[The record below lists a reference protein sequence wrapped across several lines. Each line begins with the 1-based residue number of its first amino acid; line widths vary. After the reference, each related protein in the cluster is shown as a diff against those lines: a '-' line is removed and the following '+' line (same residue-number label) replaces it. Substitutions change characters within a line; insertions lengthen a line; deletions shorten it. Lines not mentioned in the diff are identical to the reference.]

1 VSPRSAFHAL
11 AGAAGLAL
19 ALGGTPTLAQP
30 GPASALSEE
39 ADQLLRQMSAAL
51 AGAPSLALD
60 VTSLREVQLADG
72 RAASLLTDMTIAIR
86 RPDRLRADIRGDAV
100 LADVYYDGRRV
111 TVHAI
116 PQQSYAQ
123 ADAPPS
129 IDGALAL
136 LQERLGVPL
145 ELGALLVADP
155 HARLAPGTTGD
166 VVSTTDVSGRSAWHL
181 VLQSGPVAWELWLD
195 RSGLPLPLL
204 ASVVRDGRRLL
215 LRFDAWRVGPTIADR
230 LFQFTP
236 PPGARPIPF
245 AARQAGDTP

>member
-1 VSPRSAFHAL
+1 MTAFGAVHAW
-11 AGAAGLAL
+11 AGAGLAL
-19 ALGGTPTLAQP
+19 VLGGAPVLAQP
-30 GPASALSEE
+30 APTPVLSEE

-60 VTSLREVQLADG
+60 VTSLREVELADG
-72 RAASLLTDMTIAIR
+72 RTASLLTDMTIAIR
-86 RPDRLRADIRGDAV
+86 RPNRLRADLRGDAV
-100 LADVYYDGRRV
+100 LADVYYDGRQV

-116 PQQSYAQ
+116 PQQAYAQ
-123 ADAPPS
+123 ADAPPF

-145 ELGALLVADP
+145 DLGALLVADP

-166 VVSTTDVSGRSAWHL
+166 VVSTTHVSGRLAWHL
-181 VLQSGPVAWELWLD
+181 VLQSGPTAWELWID
-195 RSGLPLPLL
+195 QSGLPLPLL

-215 LRFDAWRVGPTIADR
+215 LRFDAWRVAPQIAER

-236 PPGARPIPF
+236 PPGTRPIPF
-245 AARQAGDTP
+245 AVRQAGDTP